1 MVFEIDFLLKTYL
14 IFYETSFIIG
24 LTVPKSSHHKLT
36 KQIAIEYKD
45 TEKAISEMT
54 LYETVTVL
62 RKLNQDDNKLKEI
75 YKLLTASDDIV
86 VFEDIIYYEKALE
99 ETFINPIGFFDN
111 LSRIVLLANGI
122 KKIAIFDFDLFTDI
136 ERINQEP

>member
-1 MVFEIDFLLKTYL
+1 
-14 IFYETSFIIG
+14 
-24 LTVPKSSHHKLT
+24 
-36 KQIAIEYKD
+36 
-45 TEKAISEMT
+45 MT
-54 LYETVTVL
+54 LYETMTVI

-99 ETFINPIGFFDN
+99 ETFINPIVFFDD

-122 KKIAIFDFDLFTDI
+122 KKIAIFDFDFDIFADI